1 MKEEGMK
8 RIQAWQNEMKAYQLA
23 LTTMAYDRLTVAP
36 ESGIEYYSEQAAYL
50 SGVLYSIQTD
60 TQIENVLHALKD
72 EDLNAEQK
80 RMVELHLK
88 DFDRLKRIPKEDYV
102 SYQKLAQIS
111 EKKWEEARAK
121 KDYSVFEPYLLQ
133 IIETQ
138 KKFCALRDSDKAP
151 YDLLLD
157 DYEEGMNQEKYDAF
171 FALIKEKL
179 LPLIH
184 EIAMKQDAVRTD
196 FLQGL
201 WDIEKQKQMMKVLQK
216 YLNFDPSWGYM
227 GISAHPFTSCFSHN
241 DVRITNAY
249 HEDLLLSSI
258 FSLIH
263 ETGHAVYEH
272 QIPESYE
279 GTVLC
284 NVSMGIHESQ
294 SRMYENNLG
303 RRMSFWNRNYDQLAA
318 LYPEQLKDIDQKTF
332 VRAVNSAKPSLI
344 RTEADE
350 LTYPVHILIR
360 YEIEKG
366 IFDGTVD
373 CSRLEEVWNEKMKEY
388 LGVDVPDASKGIL
401 QDVHWSDGSF
411 GYFPTYALGSAYAAQ
426 FIHAM
431 QKDMDIDKALS
442 FADMESIQKWQKER
456 IHCYGASIPSLQ
468 IIKNATGEAFNPQYY
483 IDYLY
488 NKYRDLYQ
496 IK

>member
-1 MKEEGMK
+1 MKEEAMK
-8 RIQAWQNEMKAYQLA
+8 RIKAWQDEIKAYQLA
-23 LTTMAYDRLTVAP
+23 LTTMSYDRLTVAP
-36 ESGIEYYSEQAAYL
+36 ENGIDYYSEQAAYL

-60 TQIENVLHALKD
+60 PDIEKTLNELKS
-72 EDLNAEQK
+72 EELNAEQK
-80 RMVELHLK
+80 RMIELHLK
-88 DFDRLKRIPKEDYV
+88 DFDRLKRISKDDYV
-102 SYQKLAQIS
+102 AYQKLCQVS
-111 EKKWEEARAK
+111 EKKWEEAKIK
-121 KDYSVFEPYLLQ
+121 KDYSIFEPYLLQ
-133 IIETQ
+133 VIAAQ
-138 KKFCALRDSDKAP
+138 KKFCALRDATKEP
-151 YDLLLD
+151 YDILLD
-157 DYEEGMNQEKYDAF
+157 DYEEGMDQKKYDAF

-184 EIAMKQDAVRTD
+184 EITLKQDALRTD
-196 FLQGL
+196 FLEGS

-249 HEDLLLSSI
+249 HENMLLSSI

-263 ETGHAVYEH
+263 ETGHAIYEH
-272 QIPESYE
+272 QIPEAYE

-303 RRMSFWNRNYDQLAA
+303 RRMSFWNRNYDELVS
-318 LYPEQLKDIDQKTF
+318 LWPDRLKDIDQETF

-366 IFDGTVD
+366 IFDGSVD
-373 CSRLEEVWNEKMKEY
+373 CRRLEETWNQKMKEY
-388 LGVDVPDASKGIL
+388 LGITVPDTSQGIL

-426 FIHAM
+426 FINAM
-431 QKDMDIDKALS
+431 QKDIDIDTAL
-442 FADMESIQKWQKER
+442 AYQDMASIQKWQKER

-468 IIKNATGEAFNPQYY
+468 IIENATGESFNPQYY
-483 IDYLY
+483 IEYLY